1 MTDRSGDAGLPGEPS
16 ADPGSASEDPTTSA
30 SEIPLAPPLVPAAV
44 APLSDADAPIVAGQ
58 SLPPPAG
65 PLVPPVVSPTPITPP
80 LVPTRAL
87 LGAAFDLLL
96 RSGPEMRRASF
107 YVGAIVLGTVGPVV
121 LATLF
126 FGTGGFLFDPQ
137 PFDDLGASES
147 AIAIVYAILVTI
159 AFVGLLVAIFEARN
173 LGIAVL
179 GGQFVDRPLSTS
191 RALTRSRRAF
201 WATVGAALLVG
212 IPVGIAQFVT
222 TAIIGEADETGEVS
236 TVVSTLVGALVG
248 APFAYTLTGVVLGD
262 VGPIEALRRSF
273 RIFGVRRAAA
283 FLVVLFESVALLLV
297 ILGLGAGLDLVIRAF
312 DAVGLSPEAGG
323 IGLVLTAV
331 VAAAIVFASGTLL
344 FTVYALTVAPQVV
357 MFVGLTHATFGLDR
371 VRPGGRDDPN
381 RPGSGAPRFR
391 WFSAGMI
398 LAFVVAGAGLVF
410 AVWTSIA

>member
-1 MTDRSGDAGLPGEPS
+1 MTDRSDEAGQPGEP
-16 ADPGSASEDPTTSA
+16 PETQ
-30 SEIPLAPPLVPAAV
+30 LAPPLVPV
-44 APLSDADAPIVAGQ
+44 GMLSTDAPAE
-58 SLPPPAG
+58 STPP
-65 PLVPPVVSPTPITPP
+65 PLVPEPGAVEPFATPLVAPTSTAPP

-107 YVGAIVLGTVGPVV
+107 YIGAIVLGTVGPVV

-126 FGTGGFLFDPQ
+126 FETGGFLFDPR
-137 PFDDLGASES
+137 PFDDIGASQS
-147 AIAIVYAILVTI
+147 AIAVVYAILVTI
-159 AFVGLLVAIFEARN
+159 AVVGLLVATIEARN

-212 IPVGIAQFVT
+212 VPVGIAQFVT
-222 TAIIGEADETGEVS
+222 TAIIGGADETGEVS

-248 APFAYTLTGVVLGD
+248 APFAYTLAGVVLGD

-273 RIFGVRRAAA
+273 RVFGVRRGAA
-283 FLVVLFESVALLLV
+283 FLVVLFESVAFLLV
-297 ILGLGAGLDLVIRAF
+297 VIGLDAGLGLVIRAF
-312 DAVGLSPEAGG
+312 DAVGLSPETGG
-323 IGLVLTAV
+323 IGLVLTALV
-331 VAAAIVFASGTLL
+331 SAAIVFASGTLL

-371 VRPGGRDDPN
+371 VRPGGRDDPH
-381 RPGSGAPRFR
+381 RRGSGAARFR
-391 WFSAGMI
+391 WFSAGML
-398 LAFVVAGAGLVF
+398 LAFAVAGAGLVF
-410 AVWTSIA
+410 AVWISIA

>member
-1 MTDRSGDAGLPGEPS
+1 VTDRSGDAGLPGEPPV
-16 ADPGSASEDPTTSA
+16 DPASESEDPATSA
-30 SEIPLAPPLVPAAV
+30 AEIPLAPPLVPSGAA
-44 APLSDADAPIVAGQ
+44 PTSDADAPIVAVEP
-58 SLPPPAG
+58 LAPPAG
-65 PLVPPVVSPTPITPP
+65 PLVPPVASPPPMVPP

-126 FGTGGFLFDPQ
+126 LGTGGFLFDPQ
-137 PFDDLGASES
+137 PFDEIGGAQ
-147 AIAIVYAILVTI
+147 AATATVYAILTTI
-159 AFVGLLVAIFEARN
+159 AFVGLLVAVVEARN

-179 GGQFVDRPLSTS
+179 GGRFVDRPLSTS

-236 TVVSTLVGALVG
+236 TVVSTMVGALVG
-248 APFAYTLTGVVLGD
+248 APFAYTLAGVVLGD

-273 RIFGVRRAAA
+273 RVFGVRRGAAV
-283 FLVVLFESVALLLV
+283 LVVLFESVAFLLV
-297 ILGLGAGLDLVIRAF
+297 VLGLDAGLGLVIRAF
-312 DAVGLSPEAGG
+312 EAVGLRPEAGG
-323 IGLVLTAV
+323 IELVLTAV

-371 VRPGGRDDPN
+371 VRSGGRDDPH
-381 RPGSGAPRFR
+381 RRGSGASRFR
-391 WFSAGMI
+391 WFSNGMI

-410 AVWTSIA
+410 AVWISIA